1 MSLLNGIKVI
11 ELDGYL
17 PSCFLGKSLRDLGAI
32 VYLIRPF
39 KGNQV
44 MKAVDYLNDGKI
56 EVFLNL
62 KDEGDKRL
70 LLKMLEKAD
79 VLVDGYRPGVL
90 EKLGLCPKMLLCKVN
105 SELIVT
111 RVTGYGQSGLMALQ
125 PGHEINYL
133 SLSGMLDYFKD
144 ARVDR
149 ILNPMIIIGDLFCG
163 SLLPLYHLT
172 QTLLNRQITGKGCII
187 DTSITTNL
195 LSLTNF
201 IKKSQSEE
209 MIYFIIRS
217 SDKQLL
223 LLSISRF
230 ENTIDILK
238 NAIYLLTKDPC
249 TEGNNEQE
257 LINILKSLTINIDSK
272 TIITELEKLKIQ
284 ISPILLYKDL
294 LNILQT
300 NNFIDADLQIKTPF
314 NNIVSSNRTQS
325 RNIDTASQLDDKLID
340 LGLSTNDIKEYRN
353 KNLARFSKF

>member
-1 MSLLNGIKVI
+1 
-11 ELDGYL
+11 
-17 PSCFLGKSLRDLGAI
+17 
-32 VYLIRPF
+32 
-39 KGNQV
+39 
-44 MKAVDYLNDGKI
+44 
-56 EVFLNL
+56 
-62 KDEGDKRL
+62 
-70 LLKMLEKAD
+70 
-79 VLVDGYRPGVL
+79 
-90 EKLGLCPKMLLCKVN
+90 
-105 SELIVT
+105 
-111 RVTGYGQSGLMALQ
+111 
-125 PGHEINYL
+125 
-133 SLSGMLDYFKD
+133 LDYFKD